1 MIFGR
6 KHTEQLANELEQN
19 SSDQRYWT
27 LVKNRFRK
35 NRPALWALR
44 ILYVVAFIAVFGDF
58 LANERPIYCEAEGKN
73 YFPIFHEY
81 LVDLDLAKPYPL
93 FLNRSWLDMY
103 GELEVYIL
111 PPVPYSYDTQDPG
124 NRNYVGPFE
133 QQKVSSWRFR
143 HWLGTDNLG
152 RDIAAGLVNGT
163 RTAMLVGIIA
173 MGIAA
178 LIGISLGAIA
188 GFFGDDRLRWS
199 RARII
204 LNILGVI
211 LGLFYGF
218 TVRSYTLQY
227 SEHLFFDLLLSIFIV
242 LIILILFNSLA
253 SLLERSSIFSK
264 KIKVPVDLLVMR
276 AIEIKRSIPTL
287 LLLLAILALISRPN
301 IFYVMAIIGLL
312 GWTNIARFMRAEMLR
327 IRSLEYME
335 ATRALGYSNRRILFR
350 HAIPNGLT
358 PVLVTIAF
366 GVAGAILTEASLSFI
381 GIGMPPD
388 QVTWG
393 TMLFSARSAPYAWW
407 LAIFPGFSIFIT
419 VMVFNLIGE
428 GLTEAIHA
436 RR

>member
-1 MIFGR
+1 MIFGK
-6 KHTEQLANELEQN
+6 KHTEQLAKELENQPG
-19 SSDQRYWT
+19 DQRYWA
-27 LVKNRFRK
+27 LVKKRFRK
-35 NRPALWALR
+35 NRPAVWALR
-44 ILYVVAFIAVFGDF
+44 VLYVLAFIAVFGDF
-58 LANERPIYCEAEGKN
+58 IANERPIYCKADGKS
-73 YFPIFHEY
+73 YFPVFREY
-81 LVDLDLAKPYPL
+81 LVDLKLAKPYPL
-93 FLNRSWLDMY
+93 FLTRSWLDIRDD
-103 GELEVYIL
+103 LDSYIL
-111 PPVPYSYDTQDPG
+111 PPIPYSYDTQDPD
-124 NRNYVGPFE
+124 NRNYAKPFGD
-133 QQKVSSWRFR
+133 QTVPSLRFR

-152 RDIAAGLVNGT
+152 RDITAGLVNGT

-199 RARII
+199 RARIL
-204 LNILGVI
+204 LNILGI
-211 LGLFYGF
+211 LLGVFYGF
-218 TVRSYTLQY
+218 SVRAYALRY
-227 SEHLFFDLLLSIFIV
+227 SEHLFSDLLLS
-242 LIILILFNSLA
+242 LIIFLAILLLCNGLA
-253 SLLERSSIFSK
+253 WLLERWSVLGK
-264 KIKVPVDLLVMR
+264 KVKVPVDLLVMR
-276 AIEIKRSIPTL
+276 TIEIKRSIPTL
-287 LLLLAILALISRPN
+287 LLLLAILALISQPN

-312 GWTNIARFMRAEMLR
+312 GWTGIARFMRAEMLR

-366 GVAGAILTEASLSFI
+366 GIAGAILTEASLSFI

-393 TMLFSARSAPYAWW
+393 TMLYSARSAPYAWW
-407 LAIFPGFSIFIT
+407 LAIFPGFSIFIS
-419 VMVFNLIGE
+419 VMAFNLIGE

>member
-1 MIFGR
+1 MIFGK
-6 KHTEQLANELEQN
+6 KHTDQLAEELEQT
-19 SSDQRYWT
+19 SGDQRYWA
-27 LVKNRFRK
+27 LVKQRFRK
-35 NRPALWALR
+35 NRPAVWALR
-44 ILYVVAFIAVFGDF
+44 TLYVLGFIAIFGDF
-58 LANERPIYCEAEGKN
+58 IANERPIYCKVEGTT
-73 YFPIFHEY
+73 YFPVFREF
-81 LVDLDLAKPYPL
+81 LVDLDLAKPYPR
-93 FLNRSWLDMY
+93 FLTRSWLDVKKEY
-103 GELEVYIL
+103 EAVLL
-111 PPVPYSYDTQDPG
+111 PLIPYSFDTQDPD
-124 NRNYVGPFE
+124 NRNYKGPLEE
-133 QQKVSSWRFR
+133 QEVSSWRYR

-152 RDIAAGLVNGT
+152 RDVAAGLVNGT

-188 GFFGDDRLRWS
+188 GYFGDDRLRWS
-199 RARII
+199 RARVM
-204 LNILGVI
+204 LNVLGVV
-211 LGLFYGF
+211 LGIFYGF
-218 TVRSYTLQY
+218 TVRTYALQE
-227 SEHLFFDLLLSIFIV
+227 SEHLFVDLLISLGIFGA
-242 LIILILFNSLA
+242 ILVLFNGLA
-253 SLLERSSIFSK
+253 WLLERWSVAGK
-264 KIKVPVDLLVMR
+264 KLRVPVDLLVMR

-312 GWTNIARFMRAEMLR
+312 GWTSIARFMRAEMLR
-327 IRSLEYME
+327 IRALDYME

-366 GVAGAILTEASLSFI
+366 GIAGAILTEASLSFI

-393 TMLFSARSAPYAWW
+393 TMLFAARFAPYAWW
-407 LAIFPGFSIFIT
+407 LAIFPGFFIFIT
-419 VMVFNLIGE
+419 VLSFNLIGE

>member
-1 MIFGR
+1 MIFGK
-6 KHTEQLANELEQN
+6 KHTEQLADELEQT
-19 SSDQRYWT
+19 SGDQRYWA
-27 LVKNRFRK
+27 LIKKRFRK
-35 NRPALWALR
+35 NRPAVWALR
-44 ILYVVAFIAVFGDF
+44 ILYVLVFVAVFGDF
-58 LANERPIYCEAEGKN
+58 LANERPIYCQVEGKT
-73 YFPIFHEY
+73 YFPVFREY
-81 LVDLDLAKPYPL
+81 LVDLNLAKPYPR
-93 FLNRSWLDMY
+93 FLNQSWLNVKKDF
-103 GELEVYIL
+103 ESVLL
-111 PPVPYSYDTQDPG
+111 PPIPYSYDTQDPD
-124 NRNYVGPFE
+124 NRNYAGPF
-133 QQKVSSWRFR
+133 QKQNVSSWRYR

-152 RDIAAGLVNGT
+152 RDIVAGLVNGT

-188 GFFGDDRLRWS
+188 GFFGDDRLQWS
-199 RARII
+199 RARMI
-204 LNILGVI
+204 LNMLGVI
-211 LGLFYGF
+211 LGIFYGF
-218 TVRSYTLQY
+218 VVRAYTLQE
-227 SEHLFFDLLLSIFIV
+227 SAHLFVDLLISIGLFF
-242 LIILILFNSLA
+242 LILFLCNWLA
-253 SLLERSSIFSK
+253 GLLEKWPLLGK
-264 KIKVPVDLLVMR
+264 KRKVPVDLLVMR

-312 GWTNIARFMRAEMLR
+312 GWTSIARFMRAEMLR

-335 ATRALGYSNRRILFR
+335 AARALGYSNRRILFR

-366 GVAGAILTEASLSFI
+366 GIAGAILTEASLSFI

-393 TMLFSARSAPYAWW
+393 TMLFSARNAPYAWW
-407 LAIFPGFSIFIT
+407 LAIFPGFSIFMT

-436 RR
+436 KR